1 MKKLSVTAVFV
12 GSLLLSGCFPPKP
25 NPEFSDCANAC
36 TTKQDACMVN
46 ASTAGEVQKCS
57 ARLDA
62 CVQQCEMKH
71 SRYLK

>member
-1 MKKLSVTAVFV
+1 MKKLSITAVLA
-12 GSLLLSGCFPPKP
+12 GSLLLAGCFPPKP

-46 ASTAGEVQKCS
+46 ASTAGEVQQCNT
-57 ARLDA
+57 RLDA
-62 CVQQCEMKH
+62 CVQQCEQKH